1 MNNTSLSLLI
11 LTDLFT
17 KRNTKEIAQ
26 TVQSLPAWN
35 MRLTIS
41 GPLFE
46 VCFLYSH
53 VLISSIHWV
62 NIPPISWLITF
73 QRLACFGIN

>member
-1 MNNTSLSLLI
+1 MNNTSLSLLVV

-46 VCFLYSH
+46 FCFIYFH
-53 VLISSIHWV
+53 VFMASVHGI
-62 NIPPISWLITF
+62 NIPPISSLITF
-73 QRLACFGIN
+73 QRLTCV